1 MGVETFLTVAF
12 WMYGIALFTRCGF
25 LTCKEYPRLETYSV
39 GSDVFLLLWQIFFFV
54 WVCYLKFGVEMAG
67 AIGG

>member
-1 MGVETFLTVAF
+1 MGVETYLTVIF
-12 WMYGIALFTRCGF
+12 WMGAVALFIRGGLMCG
-25 LTCKEYPRLETYSV
+25 EYPRNRAYSL
-39 GSDVFLLLWQIFFFV
+39 GHDVWMMLWQIAFFV